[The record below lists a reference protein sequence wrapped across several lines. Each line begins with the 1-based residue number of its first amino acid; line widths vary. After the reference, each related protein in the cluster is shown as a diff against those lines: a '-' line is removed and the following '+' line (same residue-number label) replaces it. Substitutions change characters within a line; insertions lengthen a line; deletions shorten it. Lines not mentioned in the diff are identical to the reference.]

1 MPEAKKIKNQ
11 KNKNMETQKSLQPVN
26 INEAIIE
33 DISEQPN
40 LPKGHLD
47 RVKYSDTEL
56 KEFKNLI
63 LGKLENA
70 RMDYELLTDSLTLR
84 DDNGTNNT
92 SHSFKLLEDAA
103 DTSAKEEAAQ
113 LAERQSK
120 YIQHLQNALVR
131 IENKT
136 YGICRVT
143 GRLIAKERLR
153 SVPHTTLSIYAKQG
167 QLNKN

>member
-1 MPEAKKIKNQ
+1 MK
-11 KNKNMETQKSLQPVN
+11 TQKILHATN
-26 INEAIIE
+26 IDGSIIE

-40 LPKGHLD
+40 LLNAQHANRL
-47 RVKYSDTEL
+47 RYSDAEL
-56 KEFKNLI
+56 QEFKKLI
-63 LGKLENA
+63 LNKLANA
-70 RMDYELLTDSLTLR
+70 RMDYELLTDSLTFR

-120 YIQHLQNALVR
+120 HIQHLEGALRR

-136 YGICRVT
+136 YGICKVT

-153 SVPHTTLSIYAKQG
+153 SVPHTTLSIYAKLG
-167 QLNKN
+167 QLNQN